1 MKSLLSIIYLQT
13 NSASAEKIAAGLL
26 AVSENEVFFHVSEQ
40 KLKLAS
46 KLSSADV
53 LKHAEISFALITEKV
68 AETNK
73 ENKSVALIKK
83 DSLFTK
89 EYITYLNKYS
99 KGLIQFDAPKSFAGT
114 IDKKMFKVLF
124 EQFIGSW
131 DEKQLIEQKA
141 EPFQSLIKKKLNKP
155 VFKQKADINYTLKP
169 EKIAGIL
176 MPKDITLISKNGN
189 ILAAQAIDFNKSEE
203 TIIKQAYEYEV
214 TVNSLEELGQKEI
227 NKNHHGTYYLLFNQ
241 PQQNSAQE
249 KLLHEIQ
256 KTKSGMMQV
265 VQADFLQQLE
275 TTLETN
281 DYIKF
286 SQFEATFA

>member
-1 MKSLLSIIYLQT
+1 MKSLLSVIYLQT
-13 NSASAEKIAAGLL
+13 NSASGEKIAAGLL

-40 KLKLAS
+40 KLKFAS

-53 LKHAEISFALITEKV
+53 LKHAEISFALISEKV
-68 AETNK
+68 AEINK
-73 ENKSVALIKK
+73 ENKSHDLIKK

-99 KGLIQFDAPKSFAGT
+99 KGLIQFDMLKSFAGA
-114 IDKKMFKVLF
+114 IDKKMFKTLF

-131 DEKQLIEQKA
+131 DEKQLIEKKA
-141 EPFQSLIKKKLNKP
+141 EPFHSFIKKKLNKP
-155 VFKQKADINYTLKP
+155 VFKQKADIDYTLKP

-241 PQQNSAQE
+241 PEQNSPQE

-256 KTKSGMMQV
+256 KTKSGMMKV
-265 VQADFLQQLE
+265 VHAAFLEELE
-275 TTLETN
+275 ITLESKN
-281 DYIKF
+281 YKKF
-286 SQFEATFA
+286 SQFEATLG